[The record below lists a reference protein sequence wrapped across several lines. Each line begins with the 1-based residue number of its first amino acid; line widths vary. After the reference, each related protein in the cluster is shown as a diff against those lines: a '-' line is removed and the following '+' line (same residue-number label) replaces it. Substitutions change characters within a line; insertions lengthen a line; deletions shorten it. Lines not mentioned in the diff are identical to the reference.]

1 MIRSSRQE
9 SKGFTLIELLIVI
22 GILGILAA
30 IILVAV
36 APAKRLKDSRD
47 ARRSSEVNSILN
59 AVLNYVVD
67 NKGAYPSVIDS
78 IATSSQIIGTGST
91 CGGGI
96 NGTAGGP
103 TGYCSEMTGT
113 ESGTSTCANLT
124 TDLVDTY
131 IGEIPVD
138 PRGVDINVA
147 TGTYDSSRTGYWINK
162 TTNGRIQVGSCNHEG
177 TSSIKLTR

>member
-1 MIRSSRQE
+1 MSRSSRQE

-36 APAKRLKDSRD
+36 DPAKRLKDSRD

-67 NKGAYPSVIDS
+67 NKGAYPANIDS
-78 IATSSQIIGTGST
+78 AATSSQIIGTNSGVDS
-91 CGGGI
+91 CGGLVLCNEATGSETV
-96 NGTAGGP
+96 TA
-103 TGYCSEMTGT
+103 
-113 ESGTSTCANLT
+113 CADLT

-147 TGTYDSSRTGYWINK
+147 TGTYTAGRTGYWINK
-162 TTNGRIQVGSCNHEG
+162 TTNGRIQLGSCNHEG
-177 TSSIKLTR
+177 TAAIKLTR